1 VAGPHLDGKIIRK
14 TPRRANESK
23 RKARKPKSKTKNRK
37 PNTKNN
43 RQPNSTRSPANE
55 VVKRGLENGMP
66 LHLVLPPTP
75 FSMVLQCCYYLLRAE
90 RSWLAIFMAS
100 LGKMLTTAPG
110 TGVKL

>member
-14 TPRRANESK
+14 SPRRANESK
-23 RKARKPKSKTKNRK
+23 RKARKPKWKTKNRK

-66 LHLVLPPTP
+66 LHLVLHLVFGVATNAVFNGVAVLLLPPP
-75 FSMVLQCCYYLLRAE
+75 SGAQ
-90 RSWLAIFMAS
+90 LACHFYG
-100 LGKMLTTAPG
+100 LFG
-110 TGVKL
+110 